1 MFNTAKMKNYILL
14 VRSCLSMIG
23 YQEISTE
30 ASFWRGWDGGRGET
44 KMDVTRKRKGIC
56 TVGLKRL

>member
-30 ASFWRGWDGGRGET
+30 AFFWRGWGGGRGET
-44 KMDVTRKRKGIC
+44 ENGRNTKKERTLYCGA
-56 TVGLKRL
+56 

>member
-1 MFNTAKMKNYILL
+1 MFNMKNYILL

-44 KMDVTRKRKGIC
+44 ENGRNMKKERNLYCGA
-56 TVGLKRL
+56 

>member
-1 MFNTAKMKNYILL
+1 MKNYILL

-30 ASFWRGWDGGRGET
+30 ASIWIGWDGGRGET
-44 KMDVTRKRKGIC
+44 ENGRSMKKERNLYCGA
-56 TVGLKRL
+56 